1 MSRDRPTGRLA
12 AGPSLV
18 GVKDRTLTR
27 GRPARLPVD
36 GDDGAVFHLMRR
48 VLQRHG
54 ARWSAALPEMT
65 KAQWAVLRAAADDA
79 QHDQNTIGEQTAIDK
94 ATLVPLIARL
104 VDRGWLTRETDPA
117 DRRRRRL
124 RLTDAG
130 RAALAHATPIVAE
143 IDAATLADLDGAER
157 ARLRAMLTRLV

>member
-1 MSRDRPTGRLA
+1 MQQRALRDDGPTRF
-12 AGPSLV
+12 
-18 GVKDRTLTR
+18 
-27 GRPARLPVD
+27 PVD

-54 ARWSAALPEMT
+54 AHWSAALPEMT
-65 KAQWAVLRAAADDA
+65 KAQWAVLRAAADDSP
-79 QHDQNTIGEQTAIDK
+79 HNQNTIGEQAAIDK

-104 VDRGWLTRETDPA
+104 VDRGWLTRETDAA

-130 RAALAHATPIVAE
+130 RAALAHATPVVAE
-143 IDAATLADLDGAER
+143 IDAATLAELDGVER
-157 ARLRAMLTRLV
+157 ARLRGLLTRLV

>member
-1 MSRDRPTGRLA
+1 MQQRAPRDDGPT
-12 AGPSLV
+12 
-18 GVKDRTLTR
+18 
-27 GRPARLPVD
+27 RLPVD

-48 VLQRHG
+48 VLQRHA

-65 KAQWAVLRAAADDA
+65 KAQWAVLRAAAEDYP
-79 QHDQNTIGEQTAIDK
+79 HDQNMIGEQAAIDK

-130 RAALAHATPIVAE
+130 RAALAHATPVVAE
-143 IDAATLADLDGAER
+143 IDATTIADLDVVER
-157 ARLRAMLTRLV
+157 ARLRALLTRLV

>member
-1 MSRDRPTGRLA
+1 MQQ
-12 AGPSLV
+12 
-18 GVKDRTLTR
+18 RTLR
-27 GRPARLPVD
+27 NDEPVRLPVD

-65 KAQWAVLRAAADDA
+65 KAQWAVLRAAADDSL
-79 QHDQNTIGEQTAIDK
+79 HDQNTIGEQTAIDK

-104 VDRGWLTRETDPA
+104 VERGWLTRETDTA

-124 RLTDAG
+124 GLTDEG
-130 RAALAHATPIVAE
+130 RAAVVRATPLVAE
-143 IDAATLADLDGAER
+143 IDAATLADLDAADR
-157 ARLRAMLTRLV
+157 SRLRALLTRLV

>member
-1 MSRDRPTGRLA
+1 M
-12 AGPSLV
+12 
-18 GVKDRTLTR
+18 
-27 GRPARLPVD
+27 RLPVD

-65 KAQWAVLRAAADDA
+65 KAQWAVLRAAADDSPHDRSP
-79 QHDQNTIGEQTAIDK
+79 HDQNTIGEQAAIDK

-130 RAALAHATPIVAE
+130 RAALARATPVVAE
-143 IDAATLADLDGAER
+143 IDAATLADLDGVER
-157 ARLRAMLTRLV
+157 ARLRTLLTRLV

>member
-1 MSRDRPTGRLA
+1 MDRAARTYSGPVQQRALRDDGPT
-12 AGPSLV
+12 
-18 GVKDRTLTR
+18 
-27 GRPARLPVD
+27 RLPVD

-48 VLQRHG
+48 VLQRHA

-65 KAQWAVLRAAADDA
+65 KAQWAVLRAAADDPSHGPSP
-79 QHDQNTIGEQTAIDK
+79 HDQITIGEQTAIDK

-130 RAALAHATPIVAE
+130 RAALAHATPVVAE
-143 IDAATLADLDGAER
+143 IDATTIADLDVAER
-157 ARLRAMLTRLV
+157 ARLRALLTRLV